1 MLLAQQQHYNA
12 VVAFP
17 EVTVSSFWPKS
28 DQFASKSWRA
38 GHVIAKALWLT
49 SYLAV
54 AEPTRGLGSE
64 HGTHWV
70 LLPTGEKGPE
80 VLLLLQRT
88 HTTAY
93 ALSPGHLGDEEAAE
107 FSHSS

>member
-1 MLLAQQQHYNA
+1 MAQQRHYNA

-28 DQFASKSWRA
+28 NQFARKSRRA

-49 SYLAV
+49 SYLTV
-54 AEPTRGLGSE
+54 AELTRGSGSE

-70 LLPTGEKGPE
+70 LLLTGEKGPE
-80 VLLLLQRT
+80 VLFLLQQT